1 MRIGGRFGEPCYYP
15 FVTGLEG
22 FPFIFEVVKEES
34 ETVNFGGNWHS
45 DTAYLPQPPLATLLY
60 ALEVPK
66 HGGDTLFTSTR
77 AAYDALSDGMR
88 AMVDKLVGVNSA
100 ALKAGGGRSKMHST
114 IGSMKVHDTDSAEQY
129 ESEHPA
135 ARTHPDTGR
144 KALYISRSH
153 TIRFKDMSE
162 EESRPLVDFLQAH
175 QTRPE
180 FTCRVRWQPGTL
192 TIWDN
197 RCTPAQRGERL
208 SRPAPPHAAPD
219 RRRPETRLAFVGPG
233 RKRHAVREFIARGRQ
248 RFDGAGRGALLGP
261 ARPIHIYERRQR
273 GSGRRVLHEAAIR
286 LARLARHRADALAA
300 DEHRVAK
307 HVRGLRDG
315 LRNDVVLAHG
325 KAPALDRRYRHFFP
339 LQ

>member
-1 MRIGGRFGEPCYYP
+1 MIIEPLAGALGAEIRGVSLSNLHESGWNELREAFLKYSVLAIRDQKIEPEDLMRIGGRFGEPCYYP

-22 FPFIFEVVKEES
+22 FPFIFEVVKEEN

-88 AMVDKLVGVNSA
+88 SMVDKLVGVNSA

-114 IGSMKVHDTDSAEQY
+114 IGSMKVHDTDHADQY

-144 KALYISRSH
+144 KALYVSRSH

-162 EESRPLVDFLQAH
+162 EESRPLIDFLQAH

-197 RCTPAQRGERL
+197 RCTQHSAVNDYHGQ
-208 SRPAPPHAAPD
+208 
-219 RRRPETRLAFVGPG
+219 RRRMRRLTVGAQTP
-233 RKRHAVREFIARGRQ
+233 R
-248 RFDGAGRGALLGP
+248 
-261 ARPIHIYERRQR
+261 
-273 GSGRRVLHEAAIR
+273 
-286 LARLARHRADALAA
+286 
-300 DEHRVAK
+300 
-307 HVRGLRDG
+307 
-315 LRNDVVLAHG
+315 
-325 KAPALDRRYRHFFP
+325 
-339 LQ
+339 